1 MSDSQ
6 RKLLKAL
13 IVGKPNVGKST
24 LLNSL
29 VGEKVSIVSR
39 KAQTTQ
45 RNTTGVVTKD
55 NSQLIFFD
63 TPGLNKIEK
72 NIRISETFKMV
83 AENVDVLI
91 YMVDNTKK
99 SQSIDDQFRKWLNNN
114 EKRFRKKILII
125 NKIDCIE
132 KVNLFEITKK
142 INGVINF
149 DETFFI
155 SLSKKSGMERFL
167 NWLEK
172 QAYSNEWL
180 FQQTYK
186 SNISKKNFLS
196 ELTREKV
203 FEYIHEEIPYN
214 LEIKTDYIEPSSNKS
229 LKIYQTIWL
238 NKKSYKPII
247 LGKEGKSIK
256 MISLQARLD
265 MQKFLKSKVHLFIR
279 LKMKKNQVKS

>member
-1 MSDSQ
+1 MSDPQ
-6 RKLLKAL
+6 KKLLKAL

-45 RNTTGVVTKD
+45 KNTTGVITKD

-72 NIRISETFKMV
+72 NIRISETFKTV

-99 SQSIDDQFRKWLNNN
+99 SQYIDSQFRNWLNNN
-114 EKRFRKKILII
+114 ENKFIKKILII

-142 INGVINF
+142 INSVISF

-155 SLSKKSGMERFL
+155 SLSKKSGLERFF
-167 NWLEK
+167 NWVEK
-172 QAYSNEWL
+172 QAYSNEWV
-180 FQQTYK
+180 FQQTFK

-229 LKIYQTIWL
+229 LKVYQTVWL

-256 MISLQARLD
+256 MISVQARLD

-279 LKMKKNQVKS
+279 LKMKKSG

>member
-45 RNTTGVVTKD
+45 RNTTGVITKD

-72 NIRISETFKMV
+72 NIRISETFKTV

-99 SQSIDDQFRKWLNNN
+99 SQSIDDQFRNWLDNKEN
-114 EKRFRKKILII
+114 KFRKKILII

-167 NWLEK
+167 NWVEK

-214 LEIKTDYIEPSSNKS
+214 LEIETDYIEPSGKKS
-229 LKIYQTIWL
+229 MKIYQTVWL

-247 LGKEGKSIK
+247 LGKNGKSIK
-256 MISLQARLD
+256 MISIQARQG
-265 MQKFLKSKVHLFIR
+265 MEKFLKSAVHLFIK
-279 LKMKKNQVKS
+279 LKVKKVK

>member
-1 MSDSQ
+1 MSDPQ
-6 RKLLKAL
+6 KKLLKAL

-24 LLNSL
+24 LLNTL

-45 RNTTGVVTKD
+45 RNTTGVITKD

-72 NIRISETFKMV
+72 NIRISETFKTV

-99 SQSIDDQFRKWLNNN
+99 SQSIDDQFRNWLNNN
-114 EKRFRKKILII
+114 ENKFIKKILII

-142 INGVINF
+142 INSVINF

-155 SLSKKSGMERFL
+155 SLSKKSGLERFF
-167 NWLEK
+167 NWVEK

-180 FQQTYK
+180 FQKTYK
-186 SNISKKNFLS
+186 SNMSKKNFLS

-229 LKIYQTIWL
+229 LKVYQTVWL
-238 NKKSYKPII
+238 YKKSYKPII

-256 MISLQARLD
+256 MISVQARLD

-279 LKMKKNQVKS
+279 LKTKKSG

>member
-1 MSDSQ
+1 MSDPQ

-45 RNTTGVVTKD
+45 RNTTGVITKD

-72 NIRISETFKMV
+72 NIRISETFKTV

-99 SQSIDDQFRKWLNNN
+99 SQSIDDQFRNWLNNN
-114 EKRFRKKILII
+114 ENKFRKKILII

-167 NWLEK
+167 NWVEK

-229 LKIYQTIWL
+229 LKVYQTVWL

-256 MISLQARLD
+256 MISVQARLD
-265 MQKFLKSKVHLFIR
+265 MQKFLKVKYTFLFD
-279 LKMKKNQVKS
+279 

>member
-1 MSDSQ
+1 MSEPQ

-24 LLNSL
+24 LLNSI

-45 RNTTGVVTKD
+45 KNTTGVITKD

-72 NIRISETFKMV
+72 NIRISETFKTV

-99 SQSIDDQFRKWLNNN
+99 SQSIDSQFRNWLNNN
-114 EKRFRKKILII
+114 ENKFIKKILII

-142 INGVINF
+142 INSVISF

-155 SLSKKSGMERFL
+155 SLSKKSGLERFF
-167 NWLEK
+167 NWVEK
-172 QAYSNEWL
+172 QAYSNEWVY
-180 FQQTYK
+180 QQTFK

-214 LEIKTDYIEPSSNKS
+214 LEINTDYIEPSRNKS
-229 LKIYQTIWL
+229 LKVYQTVWL
-238 NKKSYKPII
+238 NKKSHKPII

-256 MISLQARLD
+256 MISVQARLD

-279 LKMKKNQVKS
+279 LKMKKSG

>member
-45 RNTTGVVTKD
+45 RNTTGVITKD

-72 NIRISETFKMV
+72 NIRISETFKTV

-99 SQSIDDQFRKWLNNN
+99 SQSIDDQFRSWLNNN
-114 EKRFRKKILII
+114 ENKFRKKILII

-167 NWLEK
+167 NWVEK

-186 SNISKKNFLS
+186 SNMSKKKFLS

-214 LEIKTDYIEPSSNKS
+214 LEIKTDYIEPSSNNS
-229 LKIYQTIWL
+229 LKVYQTVWL

-256 MISLQARLD
+256 MISVQARLD

-279 LKMKKNQVKS
+279 LKMKKSG

>member
-1 MSDSQ
+1 MNDSQ

-45 RNTTGVVTKD
+45 RNTTGVITKD

-72 NIRISETFKMV
+72 NIRISETFKTV

-91 YMVDNTKK
+91 YMVDNTKR
-99 SQSIDDQFRKWLNNN
+99 SQSIDDQFRNWLNNN
-114 EKRFRKKILII
+114 ENKFRKKILII

-155 SLSKKSGMERFL
+155 SLSKKSGME
-167 NWLEK
+167 
-172 QAYSNEWL
+172 
-180 FQQTYK
+180 
-186 SNISKKNFLS
+186 LS
-196 ELTREKV
+196 L
-203 FEYIHEEIPYN
+203 IHI
-214 LEIKTDYIEPSSNKS
+214 
-229 LKIYQTIWL
+229 
-238 NKKSYKPII
+238 
-247 LGKEGKSIK
+247 
-256 MISLQARLD
+256 
-265 MQKFLKSKVHLFIR
+265 
-279 LKMKKNQVKS
+279 

>member
-1 MSDSQ
+1 MSDPQ
-6 RKLLKAL
+6 KKLLKAL

-45 RNTTGVVTKD
+45 RNTTGVITKD

-72 NIRISETFKMV
+72 NIRISETFKTV

-99 SQSIDDQFRKWLNNN
+99 SQSIDDQFRNWLNNN
-114 EKRFRKKILII
+114 ENKFRKKILII

-142 INGVINF
+142 INSVINF

-167 NWLEK
+167 NWVEK

-186 SNISKKNFLS
+186 SNISKKKFLS

-229 LKIYQTIWL
+229 LKVYQTIWL

-256 MISLQARLD
+256 MISVQARLD

-279 LKMKKNQVKS
+279 LKMKKSG

>member
-45 RNTTGVVTKD
+45 RNTTGVITKD

-72 NIRISETFKMV
+72 NIRISETFKTV

-99 SQSIDDQFRKWLNNN
+99 SQSIDDQFRNWLNNN
-114 EKRFRKKILII
+114 ENKFRKKILII

-167 NWLEK
+167 NWVEK

-214 LEIKTDYIEPSSNKS
+214 LEIKTDYIEPSSNNS
-229 LKIYQTIWL
+229 LKVYQTIWL

-256 MISLQARLD
+256 MISVQARLD

-279 LKMKKNQVKS
+279 LKMKKSG

>member
-1 MSDSQ
+1 MSDPQ
-6 RKLLKAL
+6 KKLLKAL

-45 RNTTGVVTKD
+45 RNTTGVITKD

-72 NIRISETFKMV
+72 NIRISETFKTV

-99 SQSIDDQFRKWLNNN
+99 SQSIDDQFRNWLNNN
-114 EKRFRKKILII
+114 ENKFKKKILII

-167 NWLEK
+167 NWVEK

-180 FQQTYK
+180 FQQAYK

-229 LKIYQTIWL
+229 LKVYQTVWL

-256 MISLQARLD
+256 MISVQARLD

-279 LKMKKNQVKS
+279 LKMKKSG

>member
-29 VGEKVSIVSR
+29 VGEKISIVSR

-45 RNTTGVVTKD
+45 RNTTGVITKD

-72 NIRISETFKMV
+72 NIRISETFKTV

-99 SQSIDDQFRKWLNNN
+99 SQSIDNQFRNWLNNN
-114 EKRFRKKILII
+114 ENKFIKKILII

-142 INGVINF
+142 INSVISF

-155 SLSKKSGMERFL
+155 SLSKKSGLERFF
-167 NWLEK
+167 NWVEK
-172 QAYSNEWL
+172 QAYSNEWV
-180 FQQTYK
+180 FQQTHK

-229 LKIYQTIWL
+229 LKVYQTVWL

-256 MISLQARLD
+256 MISVQARLD

-279 LKMKKNQVKS
+279 LKMKKSG

>member
-45 RNTTGVVTKD
+45 RNTTGVITKD

-72 NIRISETFKMV
+72 NIRISETFKTV

-99 SQSIDDQFRKWLNNN
+99 SQSIDDQFRNWLNNN
-114 EKRFRKKILII
+114 ENKFIKKILII

-142 INGVINF
+142 INSVINF

-155 SLSKKSGMERFL
+155 SLSKKSGLERFF
-167 NWLEK
+167 NWVEK
-172 QAYSNEWL
+172 QAYSNEWV
-180 FQQTYK
+180 FQQTQK

-214 LEIKTDYIEPSSNKS
+214 LEINTDYIEPSRNKS
-229 LKIYQTIWL
+229 LKVYQTVWL
-238 NKKSYKPII
+238 NKKSHKPII

-256 MISLQARLD
+256 MISVQARLD

-279 LKMKKNQVKS
+279 LKMKKSG

>member
-24 LLNSL
+24 LLNSI

-45 RNTTGVVTKD
+45 RNTTGVITKD

-72 NIRISETFKMV
+72 NIRISETFKTV

-99 SQSIDDQFRKWLNNN
+99 SQSIDDQFRNWLNNN
-114 EKRFRKKILII
+114 ENKFIKKILII

-167 NWLEK
+167 NWVEK

-229 LKIYQTIWL
+229 LKVYQTVWL

-256 MISLQARLD
+256 MISVQARLD

-279 LKMKKNQVKS
+279 LKMKKSS

>member
-24 LLNSL
+24 LLNCL

-45 RNTTGVVTKD
+45 RNTTGVITKD

-72 NIRISETFKMV
+72 NIRISETFKTV

-99 SQSIDDQFRKWLNNN
+99 SQSIDDQFRNWLNNN
-114 EKRFRKKILII
+114 ENKFRKKILII

-132 KVNLFEITKK
+132 KVKLFEITKK

-172 QAYSNEWL
+172 QAYPNKWL
-180 FQQTYK
+180 FQETFK
-186 SNISKKNFLS
+186 SNVSKKIFLS
-196 ELTREKV
+196 E
-203 FEYIHEEIPYN
+203 IG
-214 LEIKTDYIEPSSNKS
+214 S
-229 LKIYQTIWL
+229 LPL
-238 NKKSYKPII
+238 
-247 LGKEGKSIK
+247 
-256 MISLQARLD
+256 
-265 MQKFLKSKVHLFIR
+265 
-279 LKMKKNQVKS
+279 

>member
-1 MSDSQ
+1 MSEPQ

-24 LLNSL
+24 LLNSI

-45 RNTTGVVTKD
+45 KNTTGVITKD

-72 NIRISETFKMV
+72 NIRISETFKTV

-99 SQSIDDQFRKWLNNN
+99 SQYIDSQFRNWLNNN
-114 EKRFRKKILII
+114 ENKFIKKILII

-142 INGVINF
+142 INSVISF

-155 SLSKKSGMERFL
+155 SLSKKSGLERFF
-167 NWLEK
+167 NWVEK
-172 QAYSNEWL
+172 QAYSNEWV
-180 FQQTYK
+180 FQQTFK

-214 LEIKTDYIEPSSNKS
+214 LEINTDYIEPSRNKS
-229 LKIYQTIWL
+229 LKVYQTVWL
-238 NKKSYKPII
+238 NKKSHKPII

-256 MISLQARLD
+256 MISVQARLD

-279 LKMKKNQVKS
+279 LKMKKSG

>member
-1 MSDSQ
+1 MSDSH

-24 LLNSL
+24 LLNFL

-45 RNTTGVVTKD
+45 QNTTGVITKD
-55 NSQLIFFD
+55 DSQLIFFD

-72 NIRISETFKMV
+72 KIRISETFKAV

-91 YMVDNTKK
+91 YMVDNRKK
-99 SQSIDDQFRKWLNNN
+99 SQSIDDQFSNWLNNN
-114 EKRFRKKILII
+114 ENRFRKKILIV

-132 KVNLFEITKK
+132 KVKLFEITKK

-155 SLSKKSGMERFL
+155 SLSKNSGTESL
-167 NWLEK
+167 INWIEK
-172 QAYSNEWL
+172 QAYSNEWV
-180 FQQTYK
+180 FQQNYK
-186 SNISKKNFLS
+186 SNVGKKKFLS

-214 LEIKTDYIEPSSNKS
+214 LEIKTDYIEPVGNKS
-229 LKIYQTIWL
+229 LKVYQTVWL

-256 MISLQARLD
+256 IISIQARLD
-265 MQKFLKSKVHLFIR
+265 MEKFLRSRVHLFIR
-279 LKMKKNQVKS
+279 LKIKRSG

>member
-45 RNTTGVVTKD
+45 RNTTGVITKD

-72 NIRISETFKMV
+72 NIRISETFKTV
-83 AENVDVLI
+83 ADNVDVLI

-99 SQSIDDQFRKWLNNN
+99 SQSIDDQFRNWLNNSEN
-114 EKRFRKKILII
+114 KFRKKILII

-167 NWLEK
+167 KWVEK

-214 LEIKTDYIEPSSNKS
+214 LEINTDYIEPSRNKS
-229 LKIYQTIWL
+229 LKVYQTVWL
-238 NKKSYKPII
+238 NKKSHKPII

-256 MISLQARLD
+256 MISVQARLD

-279 LKMKKNQVKS
+279 LKMKKSG

>member
-1 MSDSQ
+1 MNDSQ

-45 RNTTGVVTKD
+45 RNTTGVITKD

-72 NIRISETFKMV
+72 NIRISETFKTV

-99 SQSIDDQFRKWLNNN
+99 SQSIDDQFRNWLNDN
-114 EKRFRKKILII
+114 EDKFRKKILII

-142 INGVINF
+142 INGFIDF

-155 SLSKKSGMERFL
+155 SLSKKSGIERFL

-172 QAYSNEWL
+172 QAYSDEWL

-229 LKIYQTIWL
+229 LKVYQTVWL
-238 NKKSYKPII
+238 NKKSHKPII

-256 MISLQARLD
+256 MISVQARLD

-279 LKMKKNQVKS
+279 LKMKKSG

>member
-6 RKLLKAL
+6 KKLLKAL

-72 NIRISETFKMV
+72 NIRISENFKTV

-99 SQSIDDQFRKWLNNN
+99 SQSIDDQFRNWLNYN
-114 EKRFRKKILII
+114 ENKFRKKILII

-132 KVNLFEITKK
+132 KVNLLEITKK
-142 INGVINF
+142 INSVINF

-155 SLSKKSGMERFL
+155 SLSKKSGLERFF
-167 NWLEK
+167 NWVEK
-172 QAYSNEWL
+172 QAYSNEWV
-180 FQQTYK
+180 FQQTFK

-214 LEIKTDYIEPSSNKS
+214 LEIKTDYIERGSNNS
-229 LKIYQTIWL
+229 LKVYQTIWL

-256 MISLQARLD
+256 MISVQARLD

-279 LKMKKNQVKS
+279 LKMKKSN

>member
-1 MSDSQ
+1 MSDPQ
-6 RKLLKAL
+6 KKLLKAL

-45 RNTTGVVTKD
+45 RNTTGVITKN

-63 TPGLNKIEK
+63 TPGLNKIER
-72 NIRISETFKMV
+72 NIRISETFKTV

-99 SQSIDDQFRKWLNNN
+99 SQSIDDQFRNWLNNN
-114 EKRFRKKILII
+114 ENKFRKKILII
-125 NKIDCIE
+125 NKIDCID

-167 NWLEK
+167 NWVEK
-172 QAYSNEWL
+172 QAYSNKWF

-214 LEIKTDYIEPSSNKS
+214 LEIKTDYIEPSSDNSVKV
-229 LKIYQTIWL
+229 YQTVWL
-238 NKKSYKPII
+238 SKKSYKPII

-256 MISLQARLD
+256 MISVQSRLD
-265 MQKFLKSKVHLFIR
+265 MQKYLKSKVHLFIR
-279 LKMKKNQVKS
+279 LKMKKSG

>member
-1 MSDSQ
+1 MSDPQ
-6 RKLLKAL
+6 KKLLKAL

-45 RNTTGVVTKD
+45 KNTTGVITKD

-72 NIRISETFKMV
+72 NIRISETFKTV

-99 SQSIDDQFRKWLNNN
+99 SQSIDDQFRNWLNNN
-114 EKRFRKKILII
+114 ENKFRKKILII

-167 NWLEK
+167 NWVEK

-229 LKIYQTIWL
+229 LKVYQTVWL

-256 MISLQARLD
+256 MISVQARLD

-279 LKMKKNQVKS
+279 LKMKKSG

>member
-24 LLNSL
+24 LLNSI

-45 RNTTGVVTKD
+45 RNTTGVITKD

-72 NIRISETFKMV
+72 NIRISETFKTV

-99 SQSIDDQFRKWLNNN
+99 SQSIDSQFRNWLNNN
-114 EKRFRKKILII
+114 ENKFIKKILII

-142 INGVINF
+142 INSVISF

-155 SLSKKSGMERFL
+155 SLSKKSGLERFF
-167 NWLEK
+167 NWVEK
-172 QAYSNEWL
+172 QAYSNEWVY
-180 FQQTYK
+180 QQTFK

-214 LEIKTDYIEPSSNKS
+214 LEINTDYIEPSRNKS
-229 LKIYQTIWL
+229 LKVYQTVWL
-238 NKKSYKPII
+238 NKKSHKPII

-256 MISLQARLD
+256 MISVQARLD

-279 LKMKKNQVKS
+279 LKMKKSG

>member
-45 RNTTGVVTKD
+45 RNTTGVITKD

-72 NIRISETFKMV
+72 NIRISETFKTV

-99 SQSIDDQFRKWLNNN
+99 SQSIDDQFRNWLNNN
-114 EKRFRKKILII
+114 ENKFRKKILII

-167 NWLEK
+167 NWVEK
-172 QAYSNEWL
+172 QAYSNEWVY
-180 FQQTYK
+180 QQTFK

-229 LKIYQTIWL
+229 LKVYQTVWL
-238 NKKSYKPII
+238 NKKSHKPII

-256 MISLQARLD
+256 MISVQARLD

-279 LKMKKNQVKS
+279 LKMKKSG

>member
-1 MSDSQ
+1 MSEPQ

-24 LLNSL
+24 LLNSI

-45 RNTTGVVTKD
+45 KNTTGVITKD

-72 NIRISETFKMV
+72 NIRISETFKTV

-99 SQSIDDQFRKWLNNN
+99 SQSIDSQFRNWLNNN
-114 EKRFRKKILII
+114 ENKFIKKILII

-132 KVNLFEITKK
+132 KVNLFEITEK
-142 INGVINF
+142 INGVIKF

-167 NWLEK
+167 NWVEK
-172 QAYSNEWL
+172 QAYSDEWL
-180 FQQTYK
+180 FQQSYK

-214 LEIKTDYIEPSSNKS
+214 LEINTDYIEPSRNKS
-229 LKIYQTIWL
+229 LKVYQTVWL
-238 NKKSYKPII
+238 NKKSHKPII

-256 MISLQARLD
+256 MISVQARLD

-279 LKMKKNQVKS
+279 LKMKKSG